1 MLGETFPKLSSA
13 QPLRHQHDGLAVDL
27 GMSFCRVLANRDQAA
42 QRVRDIVCWA
52 DSTALVP
59 QQLRQLVDSFADG

>member
-1 MLGETFPKLSSA
+1 
-13 QPLRHQHDGLAVDL
+13 
-27 GMSFCRVLANRDQAA
+27 VLANRDQAA

-59 QQLRQLVDSFADG
+59 QQLRQLEGENVFGLFAAVAAAALQLAFWPK

>member
-1 MLGETFPKLSSA
+1 
-13 QPLRHQHDGLAVDL
+13 
-27 GMSFCRVLANRDQAA
+27 VLANRDQAA

-59 QQLRQLVDSFADG
+59 QQLR